1 MRTSIGPAVTLLALA
16 FTSAACNQPRT
27 AAMARDT
34 SGARDTAM
42 TGAAK
47 VDKQAEEQAIREL
60 GRKWV
65 AMFAAKDTSGMAALF
80 AEDGW
85 EMPPNS
91 KAMKGPDEVRK
102 GTGEML
108 RTTKD
113 FKLTFEPSTITV
125 ADAGDLAA
133 ERGTYQ
139 LSFTGPKGK
148 KIEDHG
154 NYVTVWKKVGGQ
166 WKVLSDMNSSEVTG
180 SM

>member
-1 MRTSIGPAVTLLALA
+1 MRTSIGPAFTLLALA

-27 AAMARDT
+27 TAMASDT
-34 SGARDTAM
+34 TA
-42 TGAAK
+42 AAAAAAPK
-47 VDKQAEEQAIREL
+47 VDKQAEEQTIREI

-65 AMFAAKDTSGMAALF
+65 AMFAAKDTSGMGALF
-80 AEDGW
+80 ADDGY

-133 ERGTYQ
+133 ERGTYK
-139 LSFTGPKGK
+139 LSFTGPKAK

-154 NYVTVWKKVGGQ
+154 NYVTVWKKVDGQ
-166 WKVLSDMNSSEVTG
+166 WKVLSDINSSEVTG
-180 SM
+180 AM